1 MIDALRDY
9 PEDKELLGRKSAK
22 ARKEVAA
29 KQAAN
34 TTATSKMKKDII
46 IPLEK
51 DPAMVTALLKLVPK
65 TSKVSKLLT
74 EGTLEREY
82 KDEDTED
89 ILVVEKEETSIVY
102 CEIRIVLFTKL
113 PLKCSKKLFT
123 I

>member
-1 MIDALRDY
+1 MSWFKKSQLFVYILYLGDLIDALRDY

-89 ILVVEKEETSIVY
+89 ILVVEKEET
-102 CEIRIVLFTKL
+102 RIEQK
-113 PLKCSKKLFT
+113 
-123 I
+123 

>member
-1 MIDALRDY
+1 MTNFELVQEKSAVYLHFVGDLIDALRDY

-89 ILVVEKEETSIVY
+89 ILVVEKEETII
-102 CEIRIVLFTKL
+102 EQK
-113 PLKCSKKLFT
+113 
-123 I
+123 